1 MAHSH
6 DDTFQVP
13 ELASIGLSV
22 GPRSLNR
29 GLLIVGASGSGK
41 SASAMLPVLGAV
53 RRQWRATDVASRPA
67 ALIVDPKLEL
77 VAADDPDV
85 IHLGRHGSA
94 AVRFYD
100 NTVDS
105 TDPGVVLDEALA
117 LSPAATPL
125 SRDPFWRASARA
137 LLRAC
142 VQIDTTIFAE
152 ASDAISARL
161 QQGEI
166 WQLIASFFAKRGPGR
181 GRGTEAL
188 TDMRRPWSR
197 YLALCREL
205 QRTPADSG
213 ADTRANDL
221 EKVFRAH
228 LPAYDAAELLAVCS
242 LAADTATSVV
252 ATVASLLGPLADH
265 RVQSAIDFD
274 FCPWGQRSDAL
285 TMPDTIAAGALL
297 AYQPKDISDESSMI
311 GRAIKRAYLRAITRG
326 AACDDTGKP
335 VRHAY
340 YVCDEFQR
348 FIGGEEVFFDTM
360 RAGGGCAC
368 VATQSLAA
376 LRHALGEG
384 ETKESALQAITSN
397 LSSVIQFMSPDPLVT
412 RTWQT
417 LLPTPAN
424 PSLPHVL
431 TIRPISMLPVG
442 GAYWFSEG
450 RFGYGQIRLQRDSE
464 TA

>member
-1 MAHSH
+1 MARTH
-6 DDTFQVP
+6 DSTFQVP

-22 GPRSLNR
+22 TPSILNR
-29 GLLIVGASGSGK
+29 GVLVVGASGMGK
-41 SASAMLPVLGAV
+41 SASAMLPVLSAI
-53 RRQWRATDVASRPA
+53 RRQWRATDAAGRPA

-77 VAADDPDV
+77 VAPDDPEV

-100 NTVDS
+100 NTVNGR
-105 TDPGVVLDEALA
+105 DPGVVLDEAFA
-117 LSPAATPL
+117 LSPAATPF
-125 SRDPFWRASARA
+125 SRDPFWRATARA

-152 ASDAISARL
+152 ASDAMSAR
-161 QQGEI
+161 QQQCDI
-166 WQLIASFFAKRGPGR
+166 WQVIASFFTKRGPGR
-181 GRGTEAL
+181 ARGTEAL
-188 TDMRRPWSR
+188 IDMSKPWSR
-197 YLALCREL
+197 YLALCRKL
-205 QRTPADSG
+205 QRIPGDTDADSL
-213 ADTRANDL
+213 AHDL

-228 LPAYDAAELLAVCS
+228 LPAYDAAELLSVCS

-252 ATVASLLGPLADH
+252 ATAASLLGPLADH

-274 FCPWGQRSDAL
+274 FCPGGQRSDAV
-285 TMPDTIAAGALL
+285 TMADAIAGGALL
-297 AYQPKDISDESSMI
+297 AYQPKDISDESAMI
-311 GRAIKRAYLRAITRG
+311 GRAIKRAYLRAITCG
-326 AACDDTGKP
+326 AACDETGKP
-335 VRHAY
+335 VRHAF

-376 LRHALGEG
+376 LRNALGEG

-417 LLPTPAN
+417 LLPMPAN
-424 PSLPHVL
+424 STLPHVL
-431 TIRPISMLPVG
+431 TVRPISMLPVG

-450 RFGYGQIRLQRDSE
+450 RFGYGQVRL
-464 TA
+464 

>member
-29 GLLIVGASGSGK
+29 GLLIIGASGSGK

-53 RRQWRATDVASRPA
+53 RRQWRATDIASRPA
-67 ALIVDPKLEL
+67 ALIIDPKLEL
-77 VAADDPDV
+77 VAADDPDI

-105 TDPGVVLDEALA
+105 SDPGVVLDEALA
-117 LSPAATPL
+117 LSPAAMPF
-125 SRDPFWRASARA
+125 SRDPFWRASART

-181 GRGTEAL
+181 GRGTDAL
-188 TDMRRPWSR
+188 TDKCRPWSR

-228 LPAYDAAELLAVCS
+228 LPEYDAAELLAVCS
-242 LAADTATSVV
+242 LAADTATSVL
-252 ATVASLLGPLADH
+252 ATAASLLGPLVDH
-265 RVQSAIDFD
+265 RVQSAIDF
-274 FCPWGQRSDAL
+274 CPWSQRSDAL
-285 TMPDTIAAGALL
+285 TMADA
-297 AYQPKDISDESSMI
+297 IS
-311 GRAIKRAYLRAITRG
+311 
-326 AACDDTGKP
+326 
-335 VRHAY
+335 
-340 YVCDEFQR
+340 
-348 FIGGEEVFFDTM
+348 
-360 RAGGGCAC
+360 
-368 VATQSLAA
+368 
-376 LRHALGEG
+376 
-384 ETKESALQAITSN
+384 
-397 LSSVIQFMSPDPLVT
+397 
-412 RTWQT
+412 
-417 LLPTPAN
+417 
-424 PSLPHVL
+424 
-431 TIRPISMLPVG
+431 G
-442 GAYWFSEG
+442 GA
-450 RFGYGQIRLQRDSE
+450 
-464 TA
+464 